1 VSSLR
6 VAYLVNQYP
15 KVSHSFIRREIAALE
30 ELGIQ
35 VARFS
40 IRPCRETLPD
50 PADQAEHGR
59 TLALLDRPWFLFT
72 ALARTLLTAPAPF
85 LLGLRA
91 AFRMGWRSDRGL
103 IPHMAYLLEACRLVG
118 HLRDGQ
124 VEHLHAHFA
133 TNPAAV
139 AMLCRILG
147 GPPYSFTAHGP
158 DDFDRAPG
166 LSLGEKIAGAKFVTS
181 VSAYGRSQ
189 LLRWS
194 DGQHWDKIH
203 VVPMGLDSAFLEA
216 KTAPI
221 PDTRMLVSIGRLH
234 EQKGQLLLLEAM
246 ALLAAQD
253 CPCQLLLIGEGPL
266 RPALEAAVERLKLQ
280 DSVRLAGALAA
291 EAIRGHLLAARVFV
305 LPSFAEN
312 LPIVLMEALALE
324 RPVIATHIAGIPE
337 LVENGA
343 CGWLVAPGDVHA
355 LAAAIRD
362 ALDTP
367 ASRLAVMGSEGAR
380 RVRRHHDARHGA
392 ARLAEYFR
400 GGNAA

>member
-1 VSSLR
+1 MSPLR

-30 ELGIQ
+30 DLGIQ

-50 PADQAEHGR
+50 PADRAEQGR

-72 ALARTLLTAPAPF
+72 ALARTLLSSPLRF
-85 LLGLRA
+85 LRGLRA
-91 AFRMGWRSDRGL
+91 TMRMGWHSDRGL
-103 IPHMAYLLEACRLVG
+103 IPHLAYLLEACRLLG
-118 HLRDGQ
+118 HLRDGHVQ
-124 VEHLHAHFA
+124 HLHAHFA

-158 DDFDRAPG
+158 DDFDRAPT

-194 DGQHWDKIH
+194 EGLDWGKIH

-216 KTAPI
+216 ETAPI

-234 EQKGQLLLLEAM
+234 EQKGQLLLLEAI

-266 RPALEAAVERLKLQ
+266 RPALEAAVARLKLQ
-280 DSVRLAGALAA
+280 GSVRLAGALAA

-324 RPVIATHIAGIPE
+324 RPVIATQIAGIPE
-337 LVENGA
+337 LVEHGA

-362 ALDTP
+362 ALHTP
-367 ASRLAVMGSEGAR
+367 APRLAEMGSEGAR
-380 RVRRHHDARHGA
+380 RVHRNHDARGCA

-400 GGNAA
+400 GGNGA